1 MKKTITI
8 LAMLFLAITM
18 NAQVEPT
25 DTDADGF
32 RNVSTLDN
40 LKWISENSSSWADK
54 FKWVLA
60 LLGVPIT
67 WLFMEATKNAV
78 HGFEGDFWPAR
89 FVSFVTGMVI
99 FTILTYVFKGEGINL
114 KTACC
119 LFLASLIIYIQLFW
133 K

>member
-1 MKKTITI
+1 MNYRLII
-8 LAMLFLAITM
+8 LSILLFLVGQCIVWF
-18 NAQVEPT
+18 QVNGPI
-25 DTDADGF
+25 
-32 RNVSTLDN
+32 L
-40 LKWISENSSSWADK
+40 WPWADK

-78 HGFEGDFWPAR
+78 HGFEGDFWPGR